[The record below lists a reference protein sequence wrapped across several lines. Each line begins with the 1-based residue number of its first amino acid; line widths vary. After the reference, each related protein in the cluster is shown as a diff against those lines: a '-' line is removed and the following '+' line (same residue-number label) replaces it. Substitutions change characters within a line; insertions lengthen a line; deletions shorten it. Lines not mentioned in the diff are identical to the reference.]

1 MLGSAVVDAMLST
14 DKAWEKLGKRDP
26 YFGVLADEK
35 FSMNKILEN
44 RDEFFQTGRQTI
56 AHIIKRYEAH
66 FGSLPRGRAL
76 DHGCGVG
83 RLALPLT
90 QEFEDV
96 LWGSM
101 SHHR

>member
-26 YFGVLADEK
+26 YFGVLPDEK
-35 FSMNKILEN
+35 FSTSKIHEN
-44 RDEFFQTGRQTI
+44 RAEFFQTGRQTI